1 MRNFRQA
8 FVIGALVYTLALRL
22 MPYVLQRFAGLDISS
37 EAVYPW
43 NFSPLTATCLLGGA
57 VLASRKQSLTYP
69 LVMLLVSDLA
79 IGLVSGH
86 WEFAFHST
94 MPIVYACVV
103 FQTVLGMWVGK
114 RTTVARIAGVAVIS
128 EVVFFMLTNLGAF
141 FTYNMYPHTLGG
153 LAACY
158 IAALPFLR
166 LSLFSTA
173 VYSIALFGGLAYAE
187 RGVSVGEPVA
197 ETVPSGR

>member
-43 NFSPLTATCLLGGA
+43 NFWPLTATCLLGG
-57 VLASRKQSLTYP
+57 
-69 LVMLLVSDLA
+69 A